1 MIDKANICAKRR
13 WSCWWQPYSVTVHRC
28 VVSWRVRRWSGEG
41 GAGRQQCCVVFSS
54 FVFAAMMSLSYAFV
68 CMYLCVRALFCFFFC
83 VFDGERFCQFDCFS
97 SRYKQFS
104 EDVRTNDR
112 NDPTISRYRIQFSIH
127 WLRHLFHIWIYSFC
141 GDSSGWQQQ
150 RYEGGTPKRANYWFC
165 RTSGCVHM
173 IAEVLMVVQDERSF
187 YPEKLYNHT
196 RFFSL
201 VLNFFLVLFWFVGI
215 FEALIF

>member
-1 MIDKANICAKRR
+1 MCEEEMVVLVAAIQCYSTSLCRVMACETMEWGGWR
-13 WSCWWQPYSVTVHRC
+13 W
-28 VVSWRVRRWSGEG
+28 
-41 GAGRQQCCVVFSS
+41 AAAMLCCVL
-54 FVFAAMMSLSYAFV
+54 FVRIRCNDVIIIRVCLYVSVCARAF
-68 CMYLCVRALFCFFFC
+68 LFFFC